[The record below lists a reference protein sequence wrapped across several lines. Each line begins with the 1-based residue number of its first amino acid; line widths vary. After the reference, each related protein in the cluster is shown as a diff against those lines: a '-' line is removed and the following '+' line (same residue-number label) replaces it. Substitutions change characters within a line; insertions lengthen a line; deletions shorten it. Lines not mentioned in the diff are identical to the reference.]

1 MPGKNQSIKI
11 VAENRRARHDYHI
24 HETFEAGIVLTGT
37 EIKSLR
43 GGRAN
48 LTDSYAKIE
57 NKELFLISA
66 HISPYEQ
73 GNRFNH
79 EPRRNRKLLMHK
91 AEIVRLL
98 SKTREK
104 GFTLVPLKI
113 YLSHGMAKVELAL
126 ASGKDLYDKRQSAAE
141 HDAKREVDRVMR
153 DRERQLDGC
162 APLFSLLMKCAI
174 IVIANM

>member
-1 MPGKNQSIKI
+1 MPAKNQSIKI

-48 LTDSYAKIE
+48 LTDSYARIE
-57 NKELFLISA
+57 NGELYLISA
-66 HISPYEQ
+66 HISPYGQ

-91 AEIVRLL
+91 SEILRLL
-98 SKTREK
+98 GKTREK
-104 GFTLVPLKI
+104 GYTLVPLKI
-113 YLSHGMAKVELAL
+113 YLSHGLAKVELAL

-141 HDAKREVDRVMR
+141 KDAKREVERTLR
-153 DRERQLDGC
+153 DRQRQ
-162 APLFSLLMKCAI
+162 
-174 IVIANM
+174 

>member
-1 MPGKNQSIKI
+1 MPAKNQSIKI

-48 LTDSYAKIE
+48 LTDSYARIE
-57 NKELFLISA
+57 NGELFLISA
-66 HISPYEQ
+66 HISPYDQ

-91 AEIVRLL
+91 SEMLRLL
-98 SKTREK
+98 GKTREK
-104 GFTLVPLKI
+104 GYTLVPLKI
-113 YLSHGMAKVELAL
+113 YLSHGLAKVELAL
-126 ASGKDLYDKRQSAAE
+126 ASGKDLYDKRQAAAE
-141 HDAKREVDRVMR
+141 KDAKREVERTLR
-153 DRERQLDGC
+153 DRQRQ
-162 APLFSLLMKCAI
+162 
-174 IVIANM
+174 

>member
-1 MPGKNQSIKI
+1 MSEKPKSIKI

-24 HETFEAGIVLTGT
+24 HETFEAGVVLTGT

-66 HISPYEQ
+66 HINPYEQ
-73 GNRFNH
+73 GNRFNP

-91 AEIVRLL
+91 AEILRLL

-104 GFTLVPLKI
+104 GFTLIPLKI

-153 DRERQLDGC
+153 DRERQ
-162 APLFSLLMKCAI
+162 
-174 IVIANM
+174 

>member
-1 MPGKNQSIKI
+1 VPAKNQSIKI

-48 LTDSYAKIE
+48 LTDSYARIE
-57 NKELFLISA
+57 NGELFLISA
-66 HISPYEQ
+66 HISPYDQ

-91 AEIVRLL
+91 SEILRLL
-98 SKTREK
+98 GKTREK
-104 GFTLVPLKI
+104 GYTLVPLKI
-113 YLSHGMAKVELAL
+113 YLSHGLAKVELAL
-126 ASGKDLYDKRQSAAE
+126 ASGKDLYDKRQAAAE
-141 HDAKREVDRVMR
+141 KDAKREVERTLR
-153 DRERQLDGC
+153 DRQRQ
-162 APLFSLLMKCAI
+162 
-174 IVIANM
+174 

>member
-1 MPGKNQSIKI
+1 VPAKIPGIKI

-57 NKELFLISA
+57 NKELYLISA

-79 EPRRNRKLLMHK
+79 EPRRDRKLLMHK
-91 AEIVRLL
+91 SEIIRLL
-98 SKTREK
+98 GKTRTK

-113 YLSHGMAKVELAL
+113 YLTHGMAKVELAL
-126 ASGKDLYDKRQSAAE
+126 ASGKDLYDKRQDAAE
-141 HDAKREVDRVMR
+141 HDAQREIDRVMK
-153 DRERQLDGC
+153 DRQR
-162 APLFSLLMKCAI
+162 
-174 IVIANM
+174 

>member
-1 MPGKNQSIKI
+1 VSEKPKSIKI

-66 HISPYEQ
+66 HINPYEQ

-91 AEIVRLL
+91 AEITRLL
-98 SKTREK
+98 AKTREK
-104 GFTLVPLKI
+104 GFTLIPLKI

-153 DRERQLDGC
+153 DRERQ
-162 APLFSLLMKCAI
+162 
-174 IVIANM
+174 

>member
-1 MPGKNQSIKI
+1 MQPGKKQSIKI

-91 AEIVRLL
+91 VEIMRLL
-98 SKTREK
+98 GKTREK

-113 YLSHGMAKVELAL
+113 YLSHGLAKVELAL

-141 HDAKREVDRVMR
+141 HDAKREVERVLR
-153 DRERQLDGC
+153 DRQRQ
-162 APLFSLLMKCAI
+162 
-174 IVIANM
+174 

>member
-73 GNRFNH
+73 GNQFNH
-79 EPRRNRKLLMHK
+79 EPLRPRRLLLHR
-91 AEIVRLL
+91 AEIRRLIG
-98 SKTREK
+98 KVKEK
-104 GFTLVPLKI
+104 GYALVPLKM
-113 YLSHGMAKVELAL
+113 YFTHGLVKMELAL
-126 ASGKDLYDKRQSAAE
+126 ATGKKLYDKRQDLANK
-141 HDAKREVDRVMR
+141 DARREM
-153 DRERQLDGC
+153 ER
-162 APLFSLLMKCAI
+162 AMKER
-174 IVIANM
+174 NR

>member
-153 DRERQLDGC
+153 DRERQ
-162 APLFSLLMKCAI
+162 
-174 IVIANM
+174 

>member
-79 EPRRNRKLLMHK
+79 EPRRNRKQLMHK

-153 DRERQLDGC
+153 DRERQ
-162 APLFSLLMKCAI
+162 
-174 IVIANM
+174 

>member
-1 MPGKNQSIKI
+1 MSEKPKSIKI
-11 VAENRRARHDYHI
+11 VAENRRARHEYHI
-24 HETFEAGIVLTGT
+24 HETFEAGMVLTGT

-98 SKTREK
+98 AKTREK

-113 YLSHGMAKVELAL
+113 YLTHGMAKVELAL

-141 HDAKREVDRVMR
+141 HDAKREVDRVIR
-153 DRERQLDGC
+153 DRERQ
-162 APLFSLLMKCAI
+162 
-174 IVIANM
+174 

>member
-1 MPGKNQSIKI
+1 MPAKNQSIKI

-37 EIKSLR
+37 ENKSLR

-48 LTDSYAKIE
+48 LTDSYARIE
-57 NKELFLISA
+57 NGELFLISA
-66 HISPYEQ
+66 HISPYDQ

-91 AEIVRLL
+91 AEILRLL
-98 SKTREK
+98 GKTREK
-104 GFTLVPLKI
+104 GYTLVPLKI
-113 YLSHGMAKVELAL
+113 YLSHGLAKVELAL

-141 HDAKREVDRVMR
+141 KDAKREVERTLR
-153 DRERQLDGC
+153 DRQRE
-162 APLFSLLMKCAI
+162 
-174 IVIANM
+174 

>member
-11 VAENRRARHDYHI
+11 VAENRRARHEYHI

-48 LTDSYAKIE
+48 LTDSYAKVD
-57 NKELFLISA
+57 NGELFLISA

-91 AEIVRLL
+91 PEILRLL
-98 SKTREK
+98 GKTREK
-104 GFTLVPLKI
+104 GYTLVPLKL
-113 YLSHGMAKVELAL
+113 YLSHGLAKVELAL

-141 HDAKREVDRVMR
+141 HDAKREVERVMR
-153 DRERQLDGC
+153 DRQRQ
-162 APLFSLLMKCAI
+162 
-174 IVIANM
+174 

>member
-1 MPGKNQSIKI
+1 MPAKNQSIKI

-48 LTDSYAKIE
+48 LTDSYARIE
-57 NKELFLISA
+57 NGELFLISA

-91 AEIVRLL
+91 SEILRLL
-98 SKTREK
+98 GKTREK
-104 GFTLVPLKI
+104 GYTLVPLKI
-113 YLSHGMAKVELAL
+113 YLSHGLAKVELAL

-141 HDAKREVDRVMR
+141 KDAKREVERTLR
-153 DRERQLDGC
+153 DRQRQ
-162 APLFSLLMKCAI
+162 
-174 IVIANM
+174 

>member
-1 MPGKNQSIKI
+1 VSEKPKSIKI

-153 DRERQLDGC
+153 DRERQ
-162 APLFSLLMKCAI
+162 
-174 IVIANM
+174 

>member
-1 MPGKNQSIKI
+1 MPAKNQSIKI

-48 LTDSYAKIE
+48 LTDSYARIE
-57 NKELFLISA
+57 NGELFLISA
-66 HISPYEQ
+66 HISPYDQ

-91 AEIVRLL
+91 SEILRLL
-98 SKTREK
+98 GKTREK
-104 GFTLVPLKI
+104 GYTLVPLKI
-113 YLSHGMAKVELAL
+113 YLSHGLAKVELAL

-141 HDAKREVDRVMR
+141 KDAKREVERTLR
-153 DRERQLDGC
+153 DRKRE
-162 APLFSLLMKCAI
+162 
-174 IVIANM
+174 

>member
-1 MPGKNQSIKI
+1 MSEKPKSIKI

-66 HISPYEQ
+66 HINPYEQ

-91 AEIVRLL
+91 AEIARLL
-98 SKTREK
+98 AKTREK
-104 GFTLVPLKI
+104 GFTLIPLKI

-153 DRERQLDGC
+153 DREHQ
-162 APLFSLLMKCAI
+162 
-174 IVIANM
+174 